1 MQFLRFFYGGIYRLC
16 ILAPNSNNMK
26 PAFKFSFLLIQ
37 AFSLLFSFKQLNAQ
51 CNISII
57 NLPDTILA
65 CKNTTV
71 QLSPGVYTTTGVP
84 YYVDTTWSPAAG

>member
-1 MQFLRFFYGGIYRLC
+1 
-16 ILAPNSNNMK
+16 MK

-37 AFSLLFSFKQLNAQ
+37 AFSLLFSCKQLNAQ

-84 YYVDTTWSPAAG
+84 YYVDTTWSPAAGLSNPNIINPIVNVGTTSAN